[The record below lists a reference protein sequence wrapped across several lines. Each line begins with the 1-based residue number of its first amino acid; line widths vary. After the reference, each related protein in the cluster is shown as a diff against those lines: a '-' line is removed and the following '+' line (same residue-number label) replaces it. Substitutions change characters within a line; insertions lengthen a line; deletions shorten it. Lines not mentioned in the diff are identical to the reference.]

1 VRPLLRVFVRR
12 LTGCVQPPQPS
23 SSESTLDPDD
33 WSEVRRSGHELL
45 DELLDRLS
53 SVREQP
59 AWSPIPPEV
68 KERLATPASR
78 DPMALTDVLED
89 FRRDILPYAT
99 GNTHP
104 RFFGWVHG
112 TGTVEGAIAELAAGF
127 MNCNVGGREQA
138 AVYVE
143 RQVIGWMADL
153 FGFPSD
159 CGGLLVSGTSMAT
172 IVGLAVARE
181 STAPGD
187 IRRRGLEAAPAPL
200 IAYAS
205 TGAHV
210 SIRKALELLGLGAG
224 SLRQVPER
232 AASGI
237 DPRALE
243 AMIAADR
250 KAGLHPFCIVG
261 TAGSVATGVIDDL
274 EVLADVAEAGGLW
287 LHVDAAFA
295 GALILSERLRS
306 RLAGIEKAD
315 SLAFDLHKW
324 MHVPYDAGCVLV
336 RDAAAHRATFSADRD
351 YLSRFERGPGSGDPW
366 FTDYGPELSRGFR
379 ALKVWIS
386 LRSHGLDRLG
396 RMVEK
401 NCAQATWLADRI
413 EDSKSFRLAA
423 PASLN
428 IVCFRAVAPAE
439 IPIESDELNR
449 EIVMRVQESGVAVPS
464 SAEIDGHLCI
474 RVAITNHRTR
484 REDLALLLDALE
496 RAREAVL
503 AAG

>member
-1 VRPLLRVFVRR
+1 VNGIFFAIVAIAFAIAGYRQVVW
-12 LTGCVQPPQPS
+12 S
-23 SSESTLDPDD
+23 PD
-33 WSEVRRSGHELL
+33 SL
-45 DELLDRLS
+45 DENTPMEVLS
-53 SVREQP
+53 
-59 AWSPIPPEV
+59 
-68 KERLATPASR
+68 LAMVDSASGAVTLAIGLVGV
-78 DPMALTDVLED
+78 MAL
-89 FRRDILPYAT
+89 F
-99 GNTHP
+99 
-104 RFFGWVHG
+104 
-112 TGTVEGAIAELAAGF
+112 
-127 MNCNVGGREQA
+127 
-138 AVYVE
+138 
-143 RQVIGWMADL
+143 
-153 FGFPSD
+153 
-159 CGGLLVSGTSMAT
+159 
-172 IVGLAVARE
+172 
-181 STAPGD
+181 
-187 IRRRGLEAAPAPL
+187 
-200 IAYAS
+200 
-205 TGAHV
+205 
-210 SIRKALELLGLGAG
+210 LGL
-224 SLRQVPER
+224 
-232 AASGI
+232 
-237 DPRALE
+237 
-243 AMIAADR
+243 M
-250 KAGLHPFCIVG
+250 K
-261 TAGSVATGVIDDL
+261 
-274 EVLADVAEAGGLW
+274 VAEAGGLW